1 MGRFPKIKGI
11 ICVGDRVIQG
21 TERPHLQNGRNT
33 SLTYSEQRQK
43 DHNVLIDTLVSR
55 TVVFHF
61 FDHDLMSTLNCTE
74 GRYFRFIE
82 QTGERIVG
90 LI

>member
-1 MGRFPKIKGI
+1 MGRLPKIKGI
-11 ICVGDRVIQG
+11 ISIGDCVIQG

-61 FDHDLMSTLNCTE
+61 FGHDLMNKLNCT
-74 GRYFRFIE
+74 
-82 QTGERIVG
+82 
-90 LI
+90 